1 MDKIILRGLR
11 VYAYHGVF
19 PEEKREGQT
28 FVLDITLSVD
38 LTRAGETDAL
48 ADTVSYADV
57 VETVKQTMT
66 EKACDLIEHA
76 ASRVAAAILAAYP
89 PVTEVTVRLAKPEA
103 PVDAEFEYMAVEI
116 TRSR

>member
-1 MDKIILRGLR
+1 
-11 VYAYHGVF
+11 
-19 PEEKREGQT
+19 
-28 FVLDITLSVD
+28 
-38 LTRAGETDAL
+38 
-48 ADTVSYADV
+48 
-57 VETVKQTMT
+57 MT